1 MVVDLEGAAPARCH
15 ERTPTPD
22 PLVARVAGPPDR
34 EPRHMRWTAL
44 LARLDDAGVSADEWQ
59 RARVRLERQAPVSGI
74 SERDVLDEVGNERR
88 RRAARA
94 VDRR

>member
-1 MVVDLEGAAPARCH
+1 MVVDLEGAPPARWH
-15 ERTPTPD
+15 ERTAMPD
-22 PLVARVAGPPDR
+22 PCVMRVVGPPDR
-34 EPRHMRWTAL
+34 EPCHTRWTAL
-44 LARLDDAGVSADEWQ
+44 LARLDDAGVSADEYQ
-59 RARVRLERQAPVSGI
+59 RARVRLERQAPVSGV